1 MPIIWIDQMAKDAK
15 GKRNPI
21 GKKQWMRIERKLYV
35 YLSGLFIEIAVSAF
49 YAVLKFILVK

>member
-1 MPIIWIDQMAKDAK
+1 MAKDAK